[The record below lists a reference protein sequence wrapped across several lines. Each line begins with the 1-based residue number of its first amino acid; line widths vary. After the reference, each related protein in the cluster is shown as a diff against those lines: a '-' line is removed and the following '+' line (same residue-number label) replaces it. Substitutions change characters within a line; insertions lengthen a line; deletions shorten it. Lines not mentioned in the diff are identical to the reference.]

1 MTKRNIPVKMN
12 ETYTLSIRD
21 LGIHGEG
28 IGSVEDF
35 TVFVPGALPGET
47 VTARIVSAKKSY
59 AQGS

>member
-35 TVFVPGALPGET
+35 TVFV
-47 VTARIVSAKKSY
+47 VSMIYRISDVLCN
-59 AQGS
+59 

>member
-35 TVFVPGALPGET
+35 TVFVPGACRE
-47 VTARIVSAKKSY
+47 RR
-59 AQGS
+59 